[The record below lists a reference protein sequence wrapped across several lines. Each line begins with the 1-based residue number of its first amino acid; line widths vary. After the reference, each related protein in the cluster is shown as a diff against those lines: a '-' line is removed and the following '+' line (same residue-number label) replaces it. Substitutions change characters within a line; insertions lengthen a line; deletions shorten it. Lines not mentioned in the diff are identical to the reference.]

1 MTRSPNARRPRGRS
15 GFTLIELLVVIVV
28 IAILASVVAPEV
40 FKNVGAAK
48 HTTAKSQIEELSSA
62 LAAYRLANNGY
73 YPTTQ
78 QGLDAL
84 YTIPSIDPP
93 PTWNGPYITK
103 PIPND
108 PWGRPYIYM
117 SPGEANP
124 RGYDLYTL
132 GRDGLPGPEQG
143 PGVDEEDL
151 DIFSWK

>member
-1 MTRSPNARRPRGRS
+1 MTRSLLTRRRRGRS

-40 FKNVGAAK
+40 FKNVGTAK
-48 HTTAKSQIEELSSA
+48 ATTAKSQIEELVSA
-62 LAAYRLANNGY
+62 LSAYRLANNGY

-84 YTIPSIDPP
+84 YNIPSVDPP
-93 PTWNGPYITK
+93 PTWNGPYLTK

-108 PWGRPYIYM
+108 PWGRPYIYIC
-117 SPGEANP
+117 PGNENP

-132 GRDGLPGPEQG
+132 G
-143 PGVDEEDL
+143 
-151 DIFSWK
+151 